1 MQQLAALRPLVTA
14 GAAAVGASVIA
25 LTPAISNDLA
35 SDLQHSAAALQQRA
49 VELTDYVANPI
60 QTWIDTFETAGI
72 NLQSLAAQYQNHPL
86 IVPQQ
91 LAANFMQYAYEYVQP
106 YTQAA
111 TSAVNFYLGTN
122 PNDFV
127 GLMQQAFAAALA
139 GNFNMPNTGAASL
152 LENGLFYYPAV
163 EIGEPLETIP
173 QILNPITQNLA
184 NTTDF
189 LTTTGITDLGANFV
203 ISLPGQ
209 LTSALGNSAQYVY
222 DSWTA
227 GDPVGAVL
235 NAINTPGAVA
245 NALLNGTLNARTGL
259 YSGGIFS
266 DGSGLL
272 RTLGIVL
279 PQGLTEKIVAPGA
292 QNIMTGGSLSYAL
305 GYLANLVTT
314 GFPTPQT
321 VFDNLVNWV
330 QTYLLGG
337 FSSAAAATSPAAD
350 SIVSTFNPAD
360 ILNGGSAMA
369 SLVADLPGLSA
380 DVGNIAGH
388 LGADLAS
395 VLPGMILSVLH
406 F

>member
-1 MQQLAALRPLVTA
+1 M
-14 GAAAVGASVIA
+14 IA

-60 QTWIDTFETAGI
+60 QTWIDTFETAAI

-91 LAANFMQYAYEYVQP
+91 LAANFLQYAYEYVQP
-106 YTQAA
+106 YTKAA
-111 TSAVNFYLGTN
+111 TNAVNFYLGTN
-122 PNDFV
+122 PHDFV
-127 GLMQQAFAAALA
+127 GFMQQAFAAALA
-139 GNFNMPNTGAASL
+139 GNFSGSQGAVTDLYEALWISPL
-152 LENGLFYYPAV
+152 VG
-163 EIGEPLETIP
+163 IGYPLETIP

-184 NTTDF
+184 NTSDY
-189 LTTTGITDLGANFV
+189 LTTTALTNVGAAVTLG
-203 ISLPGQ
+203 LPGV
-209 LTSALGNSAQYVY
+209 LDVALGTSLQNVY
-222 DSWTA
+222 DSFAA
-227 GDPVGAVL
+227 GDAVGGVINAVDIPGEL
-235 NAINTPGAVA
+235 TNAF
-245 NALLNGTLNARTGL
+245 LNGSLAANGT
-259 YSGGIFS
+259 YSGGLLS
-266 DGSGLL
+266 DGASGIFKAI
-272 RTLGIVL
+272 GITTA
-279 PQGLTEKIVAPGA
+279 QGLAEKIVAPGA

-305 GYLANLVTT
+305 GYLLNLLTT

-337 FSSAAAATSPAAD
+337 FSGAAAATSPAVG
-350 SIVSTFNPAD
+350 SIVGAFNPAD
-360 ILNGGSAMA
+360 VFNGGSAMA
-369 SLVADLPGLSA
+369 SLAAELPGLSA
-380 DVGNIAGH
+380 DVGNIAGR